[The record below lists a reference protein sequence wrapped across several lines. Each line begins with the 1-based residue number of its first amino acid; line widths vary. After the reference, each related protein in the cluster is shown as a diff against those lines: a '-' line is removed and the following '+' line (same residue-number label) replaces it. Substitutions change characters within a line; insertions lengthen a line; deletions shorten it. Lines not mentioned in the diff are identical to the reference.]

1 LLHVQITLNKMKKK
15 DFKSL
20 SKEQLKEKLVELS
33 ALYGK
38 MQFAHG
44 VTNLEN
50 PLQIRTIRRDIARIN
65 TFLSTGK

>member
-1 LLHVQITLNKMKKK
+1 MKKN

-20 SKEQLKEKLVELS
+20 TTEQLQEKLKELT
-33 ALYGK
+33 ALYDK
-38 MQFAHG
+38 MKFAHG

-50 PLQIRTIRRDIARIN
+50 PLQIRAIRRDKARIN

>member
-1 LLHVQITLNKMKKK
+1 MKKN

-20 SKEQLKEKLVELS
+20 SKDQLQEKLVELK

-38 MQFAHG
+38 MEFAHA

-50 PLQIRTIRRDIARIN
+50 PLQIRTIRRDISRIN
-65 TFLSTGK
+65 TFLSNGK